1 MISYWDKFSQVVV
14 AQTLREEEGR
24 DYPDDE
30 RFNHLSYLMMVK
42 STIAHVDYVLLVN
55 EHNVDERGVASEIHW
70 SSSTLPD
77 VSASE
82 KPLTSWVRDE
92 DLIIDKR
99 GMVGAFF
106 NHGTTDEPSWGSHS

>member
-1 MISYWDKFSQVVV
+1 MISYWDKYTQVVV

-24 DYPDDE
+24 DYPDEE

-42 STIAHVDYVLLVN
+42 STIAHVDYVLFVN

-70 SSSTLPD
+70 SSDTLPD

-82 KPLTSWVRDE
+82 EPLTSWVSD
-92 DLIIDKR
+92 
-99 GMVGAFF
+99 
-106 NHGTTDEPSWGSHS
+106 

>member
-14 AQTLREEEGR
+14 AQTLRAEEGR
-24 DYPDDE
+24 DYPCEE
-30 RFNHLSYLMMVK
+30 RVHHLSYLMMIK
-42 STIAHVDYVLLVN
+42 SSIAHVDYVLLVN
-55 EHNVDERGVASEIHW
+55 ERDVDEHGVAFEIHW
-70 SSSTLPD
+70 SSDTLPD

-82 KPLTSWVRDE
+82 EPLTSWVSDE

-99 GMVGAFF
+99 GMVGAFY